1 MNASRGSVVRAV
13 GGRFRVLGAGLATAA
28 LLVGGVVPA
37 AATTTAARDANGTL
51 HYGVAFSSFS
61 GSLDPA
67 ASTSVCDSI
76 ALQFIYDGLIRNVNG
91 APAPGLASSW
101 KLAGRTFTL
110 TLRQG
115 VKFQDGTPL
124 DAAAVKKGLEH
135 NMQGVQTHDGLA
147 IISSIDVVDDHT
159 VRLNLNT
166 DTGATLPYVL
176 SGREGM
182 IVAPNTLAKG
192 DAGTA
197 GVGAGPYSLID
208 YTVGGRLRVKK
219 ATTYFD
225 KKGQPFGEIDFVQ
238 ADSGGPGVTAL
249 LAGDI
254 DVFRPDAEQYAALQG
269 KPDVGVDLV
278 PSLSY
283 LQLQLNA
290 SRPPFD
296 KLKVRQAVNY
306 AIDRN
311 ELNRL
316 VLGGK
321 GVIAWMPWPKGT
333 QYHNPSVAQRYPHN
347 IKKAK
352 QLLKAAGYPKGF
364 QFEMVVPNGAG
375 FIDRQGQVLQQQLE
389 KVGIRTKITK
399 RDSNDVVPT
408 FYEAHQGDAF
418 AALRVGDPSP
428 TGDIYEQWGK
438 DQQVARWL
446 HADRPDITR
455 LMMDA
460 QSSVDPKQIVKD
472 VRTAEKIIVDNAL
485 DVEVAFLPQLV
496 AWSKS
501 RLGGTPNA
509 PTQPC
514 LPIDLS
520 HTFVKK

>member
-1 MNASRGSVVRAV
+1 MRPLSTPCVCSMNASRGSVVRAV

-197 GVGAGPYSLID
+197 GVGAGPFGVRIVQGWGMTETSPLCALAHPPSD
-208 YTVGGRLRVKK
+208 VALGSPEELDWRVK
-219 ATTYFD
+219 T
-225 KKGQPFGEIDFVQ
+225 GRVM
-238 ADSGGPGVTAL
+238 PGV
-249 LAGDI
+249 
-254 DVFRPDAEQYAALQG
+254 
-269 KPDVGVDLV
+269 
-278 PSLSY
+278 
-283 LQLQLNA
+283 
-290 SRPPFD
+290 
-296 KLKVRQAVNY
+296 
-306 AIDRN
+306 
-311 ELNRL
+311 EL
-316 VLGGK
+316 
-321 GVIAWMPWPKGT
+321 
-333 QYHNPSVAQRYPHN
+333 
-347 IKKAK
+347 
-352 QLLKAAGYPKGF
+352 
-364 QFEMVVPNGAG
+364 
-375 FIDRQGQVLQQQLE
+375 
-389 KVGIRTKITK
+389 GIR
-399 RDSNDVVPT
+399 
-408 FYEAHQGDAF
+408 
-418 AALRVGDPSP
+418 
-428 TGDIYEQWGK
+428 
-438 DQQVARWL
+438 
-446 HADRPDITR
+446 ADRGT
-455 LMMDA
+455 
-460 QSSVDPKQIVKD
+460 
-472 VRTAEKIIVDNAL
+472 
-485 DVEVAFLPQLV
+485 FLR
-496 AWSKS
+496 W
-501 RLGGTPNA
+501 R
-509 PTQPC
+509 
-514 LPIDLS
+514 
-520 HTFVKK
+520 

>member
-1 MNASRGSVVRAV
+1 MQERAGRRARSARVAV
-13 GGRFRVLGAGLATAA
+13 GVLVAVLAT
-28 LLVGGVVPA
+28 VG
-37 AATTTAARDANGTL
+37 ATLPGSARTGAARDPSGTL
-51 HYGVAFSSFS
+51 RYGVGFSAFS

-76 ALQFIYDGLIRNVNG
+76 ALQFIYDGLIRNVDG
-91 APAPGLASSW
+91 APAPGLAESW
-101 KLAGRTFTL
+101 KLDGRTFTL
-110 TLRQG
+110 DLRKG
-115 VKFQDGTPL
+115 VKFQDGGPF
-124 DAAAVKKGLEH
+124 DAAAVKQGLEH

-147 IISSIDVVDDHT
+147 IITSIDVVDDHT

-182 IVAPNTLAKG
+182 IVSPKTLDKG

-197 GVGAGPYSLID
+197 GVGAGPYALVE
-208 YTVGGRLRVKK
+208 YTVGGHLLVKK
-219 ATTYFD
+219 AKGYFD
-225 KKGQPFGEIDFVQ
+225 KKGQPFGQIDFVQ

-254 DVFRPDAEQYAALQG
+254 DVFRPDAQQYDALNG
-269 KPDVGVDLV
+269 KPDVGIGLV

-306 AIDRN
+306 AIDRD

-316 VLGGK
+316 VLAGQ

-333 QYHNPSVAQRYPHN
+333 TYHNAAVAERYPHN
-347 IKKAK
+347 VKKAK
-352 QLLKAAGYPKGF
+352 QLLKEAGYPNGF
-364 QFEMVVPNGAG
+364 DIEIVVPNGAD

-389 KVGIRTKITK
+389 KVGIHAKITK

-446 HADRPDITR
+446 DAARDDITQ
-455 LMMDA
+455 LMLDA
-460 QSSVDPKQIVKD
+460 QKSVDPNQIVKD
-472 VRTAEKIIVDNAL
+472 VRAAEKIIVDNAL

-501 RLGGTPNA
+501 RLAGTPKA

-520 HTFVKK
+520 RTFLKK